1 MTPEAAIAAALPL
14 EGSLEEASPLR
25 LCYLVAANRATGKL
39 ELTGPSAV
47 YELFF
52 KKGVLEHVRS
62 ADPDDDLSLFLEKK
76 GLVTAEHL
84 ADAREAR
91 AGFGGDLFEALAGL
105 GIIDPARAFPTLQEH
120 GAGLAACTLAVER
133 GQFRWEPGVAGPP
146 SGFPL
151 LPRWALVCDAVRRLD
166 GLTLRRRL
174 APQMAQAPTRTG
186 GRVELSEL
194 KLTAQ
199 EVRLAGLFD
208 GGRPLADLVQAAGP
222 EADALLRVAL
232 VLRETELVAFVGA
245 RQEVKR
251 APPATEQPAPAAT
264 RPPPGRPAAVAREGT
279 AARAVPATPPPPKP
293 APGPPAAKPAP
304 APAPPAAKSTST
316 PAPPAAKPASTPAPS
331 ARAPA
336 PRTDLA
342 SLRAAYERLAKA
354 DHFEAL
360 GVSRG
365 AGAAQVKAAY
375 FALAK
380 AWHPDSA
387 APEEPPE
394 ARQLRAD
401 LFARISESWSVL
413 GDEPRRRQ
421 YLEDLKAG
429 ATTPVDVAAI
439 IEAENTFQ
447 KATVLVRSRQYEAA
461 RAELDRAIELNKEEP
476 EFLVWRAW
484 VLFLLA
490 ADRGK
495 QLPVSTAEIETAL
508 KKVPHCMP
516 AYLFLGQ
523 MAKLA
528 GDLDLS
534 ERQLKRGLRIE
545 PGDQDLLR
553 ELRYLRK

>member
-47 YELFF
+47 YDLFF

-91 AGFGGDLFEALAGL
+91 AGFGGDLFAALAGL
-105 GIIDPARAFPTLQEH
+105 GIIDPARSFPTLQEH

-251 APPATEQPAPAAT
+251 APPAPGPPAPAAT
-264 RPPPGRPAAVAREGT
+264 RPPPGGPAAVAREGT
-279 AARAVPATPPPPKP
+279 AAKAAPATPPPAKP
-293 APGPPAAKPAP
+293 APGPPAAKRAS
-304 APAPPAAKSTST
+304 A
-316 PAPPAAKPASTPAPS
+316 PAPPAAKPASAPAPT

-336 PRTDLA
+336 APKTDLA
-342 SLRAAYERLAKA
+342 SLRAAYDRLAKA

-387 APEEPPE
+387 ALEEPPE

-413 GDEPRRRQ
+413 GDEARRRQ
-421 YLEDLKAG
+421 YLEDLEAG
-429 ATTPVDVAAI
+429 ATNPVDVAAI
-439 IEAENTFQ
+439 IEAESTFQ

-490 ADRGK
+490 ADRKK
-495 QLPVSTAEIETAL
+495 QLPVSAAEIEAAL

-545 PGDQDLLR
+545 PEDQDLLR